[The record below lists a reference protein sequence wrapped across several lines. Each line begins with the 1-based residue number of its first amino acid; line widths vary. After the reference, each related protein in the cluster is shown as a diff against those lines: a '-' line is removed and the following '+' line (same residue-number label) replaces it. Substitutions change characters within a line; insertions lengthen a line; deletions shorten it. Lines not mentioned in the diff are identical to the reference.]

1 MHFGGIRNFP
11 VRISTRTA
19 RLAIVGCVLVAA
31 PVVWTVRQ
39 SWLTRDALRR
49 ATVAEKAA
57 ANAQSDADQARAQLG
72 TGGKPRKDPAVR
84 RSRHDDPQEI
94 ARVKALYEE
103 IDSLSRIQERVEDDL
118 TATRRITAKQSA
130 KATAPARTP
139 SAKATAPARTP

>member
-1 MHFGGIRNFP
+1 MHFGGIRKFP

-19 RLAIVGCVLVAA
+19 RLAAVGCVLVVA
-31 PVVWTVRQ
+31 PIVWTVRQ

-57 ANAQSDADQARAQLG
+57 AEAQSDVQQARAQLG

-103 IDSLSRIQERVEDDL
+103 IDTLSHIQERVEDDL
-118 TATRRITAKQSA
+118 TGLRRITPKQPA
-130 KATAPARTP
+130 KATAPAGSP
-139 SAKATAPARTP
+139 

>member
-1 MHFGGIRNFP
+1 MHFGGIRKFP

-39 SWLTRDALRR
+39 SRLTRDALRR
-49 ATVAEKAA
+49 ATVAEEAA
-57 ANAQSDADQARAQLG
+57 AQAQLG

-84 RSRHDDPQEI
+84 RSRHDDPQEV

-103 IDSLSRIQERVEDDL
+103 IDTLSRIQERVEDDL
-118 TATRRITAKQSA
+118 TVMRRITAKQPA
-130 KATAPARTP
+130 AATAPARTP
-139 SAKATAPARTP
+139 